1 MHLTVIQTRL
11 YSQKVYFEDLM
22 TTFEPLDLIQL
33 VNFKTWRRIV
43 NGNWR
48 SSVIDHIYTNH
59 ITTVEEI
66 VPHETIIGDHVLITM
81 LLCGERKAN
90 PIITERRDWSKYS
103 WEALIQELQK
113 EDLAFSI

>member
-1 MHLTVIQTRL
+1 
-11 YSQKVYFEDLM
+11 M

-81 LLCGERKAN
+81 LLCGERKAD
-90 PIITERRDWSKYS
+90 PIITYRRRDWSKYS
-103 WEALIQELQK
+103 REALLPNPKKTTNFKQK
-113 EDLAFSI
+113 